1 MKQVRVLPCI
11 MLGLAFTLIPLSL
24 AVATEETMDLAE
36 CIAELEAEAKAA
48 EEEGTSSTEVT
59 LQDSISRFDE
69 CIKRMKLQ
77 STGTMVNSENESQ
90 LSNSLSGQGQIQGQI
105 QSASESLSQSM
116 QALDLLLAG
125 QQEQLDQEQV
135 QRDLQTAAEHAKQTQ
150 DNPPIDEVSDQ
161 STEQTS
167 EEQLASQG
175 QDNLPS
181 EEDVRSKGG
190 QHKSGERYPLDPEDE
205 DIVLKTIRKAA
216 ETEQDPKTK
225 ADLWEEY
232 YEYADKK

>member
-1 MKQVRVLPCI
+1 MKQVRVLLGI
-11 MLGLAFTLIPLSL
+11 MLGLAFAFVPLSL
-24 AVATEETMDLAE
+24 ASESEETMDLAE
-36 CIAELEAEAKAA
+36 CIVQLEAEAKAA
-48 EEEGTSSTEVT
+48 EEEGTSSTEAT
-59 LQDSISRFDE
+59 LQDSINRFDE

-77 STGTMVNSENESQ
+77 STGTMANSENESQ
-90 LSNSLSGQGQIQGQI
+90 SSNNLSGQSQIQGQN
-105 QSASESLSQSM
+105 QNASESLSQSM

-125 QQEQLDQEQV
+125 QQEQLDQEQA
-135 QRDLQTAAEHAKQTQ
+135 QRDLQTAAEQAKQTQ
-150 DNPPIDEVSDQ
+150 DNPPVDEVSDQ
-161 STEQTS
+161 SSEQTS
-167 EEQLASQG
+167 EEQLASQ
-175 QDNLPS
+175 DNLPS
-181 EEDVRSKGG
+181 KEDVRSKGG

>member
-1 MKQVRVLPCI
+1 MKQVRVLPSI

-48 EEEGTSSTEVT
+48 EEEGTSSTEAT

-77 STGTMVNSENESQ
+77 STGTMANSENESQ
-90 LSNSLSGQGQIQGQI
+90 SSNSLSGQSQIQGQN
-105 QSASESLSQSM
+105 QNASESLSQSM
-116 QALDLLLAG
+116 QALDLLLAE
-125 QQEQLDQEQV
+125 QQEQLDQEQA
-135 QRDLQTAAEHAKQTQ
+135 QRDLQTAAEQTKQTQ
-150 DNPPIDEVSDQ
+150 DNPTVDEVSDQ
-161 STEQTS
+161 SSEQTS
-167 EEQLASQG
+167 EEQLAS

>member
-1 MKQVRVLPCI
+1 MKQVRVLPGI
-11 MLGLAFTLIPLSL
+11 MLGLASTLVPLSL
-24 AVATEETMDLAE
+24 ASATEETVDLAE

-48 EEEGTSSTEVT
+48 EEEGTASTEAS

-77 STGTMVNSENESQ
+77 STGTVANSENESQ
-90 LSNSLSGQGQIQGQI
+90 SSNDLSGQSQIKGQNQN
-105 QSASESLSQSM
+105 ASESLSQSM

-125 QQEQLDQEQV
+125 QQEQLDQEQA
-135 QRDLQTAAEHAKQTQ
+135 QRDLQTAAEQAKQTQ
-150 DNPPIDEVSDQ
+150 DNHLVDEVSDQ
-161 STEQTS
+161 SSEQTS
-167 EEQLASQG
+167 EEQLAS

-190 QHKSGERYPLDPEDE
+190 QHQSGERYPLDPEDE

-232 YEYADKK
+232 YEYADKM

>member
-1 MKQVRVLPCI
+1 MKQVRVLPGI

-48 EEEGTSSTEVT
+48 EEEGTSSTEAT

-77 STGTMVNSENESQ
+77 STGTMANSENESQ
-90 LSNSLSGQGQIQGQI
+90 SSNSLSGQSQIQGQN
-105 QSASESLSQSM
+105 QNASESLSQSM
-116 QALDLLLAG
+116 QALDILLAE
-125 QQEQLDQEQV
+125 QQEQLDQEQA
-135 QRDLQTAAEHAKQTQ
+135 QRDLQTAAEQTKQAQ
-150 DNPPIDEVSDQ
+150 DNPTVDEVSDQ
-161 STEQTS
+161 SSEQTS
-167 EEQLASQG
+167 EEQLAS